1 MSTFVF
7 KMTKLEIKKY
17 PKKGE
22 RWIMVKSIEDI
33 LRINPKEFEDFTGI
47 SLEEFKKLQN
57 TLKEY
62 PEQIIAYKK
71 LVAKLIVILEKR
83 AQRQAQYFL
92 ELQKAS
98 QAVPEA
104 EKIKLQQTLA
114 YQVELIRHL
123 ENFLMRIAQSWADYE
138 RVVYGKPSKRW
149 RKLIAALSS
158 VDGKISKWTKKFIKA
173 SLGKH
178 LGKERTRQFIA
189 SLNNYTERVS
199 LTLDDKIEALTKGV
213 QTRLK
218 TLGLD
223 EETIQ
228 KTYKEEQLDKELE
241 MICEIL
247 LYKDDKGKE
256 S

>member
-1 MSTFVF
+1 
-7 KMTKLEIKKY
+7 MTKSK
-17 PKKGE
+17 
-22 RWIMVKSIEDI
+22 EDDV
-33 LRINPKEFEDFTGI
+33 RINSQEFEYFTGI
-47 SLEEFKKLQN
+47 SLEEFKKLED